1 MKTMILAAVLAIALM
16 LAAAGCGGGSK
27 GGSVAGMPSG
37 GEPSTPT
44 PTQTYGP
51 GTVPLPTG
59 HTLQTGTTIPAGESR
74 TVGEADG
81 METVIRC
88 TAGSENC
95 RFTVAADGTV
105 TLIAGSLRIEIVG
118 IRVTPL
124 SPRIPVVGDFPS
136 PEGTPSGGTLQLPSE
151 GRMDLWEDS
160 TSSLVWLGYLGGYLS
175 NFAYEFI
182 TKPLSFTGTYEGK
195 AFLHYKPGLPP
206 GGYPSADAVPKG
218 HTFLHTG
225 TASLYYDGN
234 VIDVTIDIPG
244 EFNYTWED
252 LEQYSTRDITG
263 TWSQNDMT
271 VKGDEYGYRFDGN
284 QGDPKPSVS
293 GYTSG
298 LSAGGYF
305 WFGDRS
311 DPYGP
316 KRIYR
321 GDYVGNGAW
330 GVSYSGSSRT
340 PAPELSHC
348 RTEYDSLRYYCRP
361 VTWAS
366 LPTLIDSMNTKS
378 QFQSSD
384 FPGRS
389 CGGGVA
395 NCKAAVKELLA
406 AAKPTGTMKR
416 FQGTRTVQTDG
427 GDTVTGS
434 FWGGWNDYGS
444 IFIAESIAP
453 TETEGTRHIRAL
465 TMGMRDNS
473 PSGVYRGSAVDTS
486 GNWGTVELTYTGTPS
501 RGDRLSATINI
512 PAHGDRAVMRWSNI
526 PVNRSG
532 NFDNGIRWTD
542 NVVGPNEMRGHFYR
556 GHEVGGI
563 FVYRWTLARTDSVHG
578 SFGAKRT
585 GPLP

>member
-1 MKTMILAAVLAIALM
+1 
-16 LAAAGCGGGSK
+16 
-27 GGSVAGMPSG
+27 
-37 GEPSTPT
+37 
-44 PTQTYGP
+44 
-51 GTVPLPTG
+51 
-59 HTLQTGTTIPAGESR
+59 
-74 TVGEADG
+74 
-81 METVIRC
+81 
-88 TAGSENC
+88 
-95 RFTVAADGTV
+95 
-105 TLIAGSLRIEIVG
+105 
-118 IRVTPL
+118 
-124 SPRIPVVGDFPS
+124 
-136 PEGTPSGGTLQLPSE
+136 
-151 GRMDLWEDS
+151 MDLWEDS
-160 TSSLVWLGYLGGYLS
+160 TSSLVWLGYLDGSRS
-175 NFAYEFI
+175 NFDYEFI

-195 AFLHYKPGLPP
+195 AFLHYEPEVPP

-252 LEQYSTRDITG
+252 AEQSSTRDLPAAD
-263 TWSQNDMT
+263 WSNKDMT
-271 VKGDEYGYRFDGN
+271 VKGDEYGYRFTRY
-284 QGDPKPSVS
+284 QGDPEPSLL

-305 WFGDRS
+305 WFNDRW
-311 DPYGP
+311 DPDGP
-316 KRIYR
+316 KTIYR
-321 GDYVGNGAW
+321 GQYVGSGAW

-348 RTEYDSLRYYCRP
+348 RTLYSLRYYCRP

-406 AAKPTGTMKR
+406 AAEPTGTMKR

-465 TMGMRDNS
+465 TMGTRGRGS
-473 PSGVYRGSAVDTS
+473 AGVYRGSAVDTS
-486 GNWGTVELTYTGTPS
+486 GNWGTSELTYRGTPL
-501 RGDRLSATINI
+501 RGRLSATINI
-512 PAHGDRAVMRWSNI
+512 PAHGDRAVMRWSDI
-526 PVNRSG
+526 LVNRSG
-532 NFDNGIRWTD
+532 NFDHGI
-542 NVVGPNEMRGHFYR
+542 GPNEMRGHFYR
-556 GHEVGGI
+556 GDEVGGI
-563 FVYRWTLARTDSVHG
+563 FVYRWTLAGTDSVHG